1 VLRLFASIEP
11 PEDAARE
18 MLRALR
24 KLDLPPAARAR
35 ETPLAQ
41 LHMTV
46 QFIGDTD
53 ERELPGVME
62 SVERSVSGLPAFD
75 LRVTRLATLPERGPV
90 RLVAAFTDAPPQ
102 LLELHRRLVA
112 RLARAPRSKKGDRF
126 NPHLTLARFG
136 GSGTP
141 PRLDLPHAATPFRV
155 GHILLMRSTLRPAG
169 AEHAEIARFE
179 LSENRG

>member
-1 VLRLFASIEP
+1 MRLFVSIAP
-11 PEDAARE
+11 PENAARE

-35 ETPLAQ
+35 ETALAQ

-46 QFIGDTD
+46 QFIGEVED
-53 ERELPGVME
+53 RHLAGVQE
-62 SVERSVSGLPAFD
+62 SVERSAAGLPAFE

-112 RLARAPRSKKGDRF
+112 RLARTPRGKKKDRF

-136 GSGTP
+136 AAGTP
-141 PRLDLPHAATPFRV
+141 PRLDAERIGTPFRV
-155 GHILLMRSTLRPAG
+155 GHVLLMRSILRPTG
-169 AEHAEIARFE
+169 AEHSELARFV
-179 LSENRG
+179 LMA